1 MQSHFFQRIQNR
13 EHMEGLRTFW
23 FERIR
28 ALLEDSVP
36 NLTNLGTFRGHLR
49 NFGNGYRRRHPNV
62 KSHAKTFQKM
72 LHHIPYMKE
81 KFWERSDNTTWE
93 NFSQTV
99 QTPGVGKIIAR
110 KNEKKSIKFGR
121 SNSAHEPIDCNKNIL
136 EPCTAHGLATRI
148 SEF

>member
-13 EHMEGLRTFW
+13 EHVEGLRTFW

-36 NLTNLGTFRGHLR
+36 NLTNLGIFRGHLR
-49 NFGNGYRRRHPNV
+49 NFWERVPPTTPERQKSCQNVSKDAPSHPIHEGKVLGAIGQHN
-62 KSHAKTFQKM
+62 A
-72 LHHIPYMKE
+72 E
-81 KFWERSDNTTWE
+81 KFYLDSAYTR
-93 NFSQTV
+93 
-99 QTPGVGKIIAR
+99 VGKIVAR

-121 SNSAHEPIDCNKNIL
+121 SNSVHEPIDCNKSIL
-136 EPCTAHGLATRI
+136 EPYTAHGLTTKV